1 MKEPRIGNRIEVTN
15 TYKGRLGVIGVVIK
29 LGKAQVTVRNEID
42 GVIFRKYKQN
52 LTKVEDE

>member
-1 MKEPRIGNRIEVTN
+1 MKEPRIGDRIEVTN